1 MKSRFNILY
10 TIAFFVTIIP
20 YVFSKKQYQFK
31 VIAFADKENS
41 LVGLKIDDKIVPLVM
56 EEYPLWKGEYFVD
69 IEDKYH
75 YVLMNN
81 ADANDI
87 IDEENFE
94 RTVKYALPDGDTT
107 ELINEF
113 FGEEHTVYQHPR
125 LPKSYALPKDFNAN
139 KYSELFDDR
148 FISTIVLKGNST
160 QLAKMKKAYIKPKN
174 NIPTLQVDATI
185 ITPFTTRKC
194 NNLLLELNDYA
205 KRISVETD
213 SNDIKPSF
221 FLTYNENS
229 TTPLNDGIFNKT
241 SIQLFSTSTDLVLLR
256 NKLYV
261 DMCNSIGIPSA
272 QVAFAKVF
280 FNEDP
285 MGFFLIKENLNTD
298 YFSKFYNSPSMYGQL
313 GYKNAT
319 MANFGSVTS
328 KNLKPEEMNQEETD
342 KYAEYWYKGKEV
354 ADESRDKSDLVEL
367 FRTFEEPH
375 TLNDINSVYN
385 TDDFLKA
392 MALDYISNNR
402 NGYLYNGYNYFL
414 FFDQEKNIWNYHEGY
429 FNYPFNIADNNE
441 TVLPYELFRPVD
453 AQRPAFD
460 YLIELPGE
468 RGKFEGHVENILYRI
483 FNFEVLSQRIDTL
496 FDMINENLKW
506 DITFNGNTSSNLSK
520 RSSLNVIK
528 TLKLKKDMTKLK
540 EWIGKRHER
549 ITREYGIIPERSYN
563 CPYGVVDNQSPN
575 NMKYKEK
582 SVEDNACIS
591 VGIPFNIYSLFT
603 NCFLISLPILFLHLF
618 WAVFINPIVWRF
630 SNKKRRVKSGVFFRL
645 WLMAVALL
653 FILVISVYFWIRHKP
668 LTNVY
673 RSVENQIYYK
683 MLDYGDHNVLI
694 IIFNIALW
702 IILNRE
708 NFTIFLCFLFVKWPR
723 FNKKRLNKEQPSNNL
738 DYNSYFVG
746 NDYYNDESECSSV
759 TFTEENSN
767 STIYEETAYRSEVNE
782 LDCTEVPK
790 YASTTLSME
799 EFYEEKIKKRYY
811 CESLNSRDLFKSK
824 NVPTYTT
831 DQYKIIKMY
840 NSIRHAFLIVCHNSS
855 DVLPETLEHLLNV
868 TSPMCILI
876 AENGSTEEERIKMSE
891 ICTNYSQKF
900 RDTHP
905 DYNGLD
911 IIYANLNEGSK
922 TLAQFCLL
930 NNLRWFGI
938 DIEFVT
944 IIDDDVL
951 IPPEWVEE
959 EILTYF
965 DNDPN
970 VKALAYPI
978 ATANRRDRV
987 VPAFQ
992 NFEYHLSMYS
1002 KKFHRD
1008 VGSVLFTSGAIGTW
1022 SIPIL
1027 IEALY
1032 RHDTVFRGEDLQLG
1046 LRLHTMYGKSKFCD
1060 PNHYHEGNYKI
1071 EMSHVTVETLVPGC
1085 YIHIHDIL
1093 PDWLGKYFKKCDCG
1107 EYSLARQR
1115 IIFWEPARHRFIPK
1129 FIDCITHKCKITHR
1143 ATITAKIFTFDILLS
1158 VFNDYF
1164 CLFFL
1169 IFVFLKHSYL
1179 PVIMVLCISFAI
1191 AYVSYDIFN
1200 IFVARGLPDVKLPFE
1215 VCATFPVC
1223 YQFFSTLFYRFS
1235 SIVYNTFYYLP
1246 FVRNKP
1252 KIKSRALKKDI
1263 SAMTM
1268 SSILTEDGSELAIAN
1283 VWEIAEFLK
1292 EGKKVKR
1299 KRRKDTQH
1307 KIWKHKKSMSK
1318 YRPGNANYSPSSTAA
1333 VQQYNQESVYS
1344 SDIISQGMPTTTMV
1358 STVVNKEGFTDVGMN
1373 EDNYSVASIRPEIGE
1388 TPIHESNMITSTNLP
1403 NENVIP
1409 NGFSIHSRSRD
1420 QSNSVIDDGASFDS
1434 ERTTVKDSY
1443 SSNHYSNFSS
1453 QEIADDYISSGFPM
1467 NKETNVINN
1476 SSYLSYMDDNG
1487 QPHNMSYIKTP
1498 YFSSSVQNI
1507 NNNQML
1513 DGVNLDDLYE
1523 DYSSNKSKLNDSSC
1537 SHDQNQKINKKK

>member
-1 MKSRFNILY
+1 M
-10 TIAFFVTIIP
+10 
-20 YVFSKKQYQFK
+20 
-31 VIAFADKENS
+31 NS
-41 LVGLKIDDKIVPLVM
+41 SVGLRVDDKIVPLDMV
-56 EEYPLWKGEYFVD
+56 EYPLWKGEYLVD
-69 IEDKYH
+69 IDDKYH
-75 YVLMNN
+75 YVIMKND
-81 ADANDI
+81 DANDI
-87 IDEENFE
+87 LDEENFD

-113 FGEEHTVYQHPR
+113 FGEEHTIYQHPR
-125 LPKSYALPKDFNAN
+125 LPKSYDLPKDFNAN

-148 FISTIVLKGNST
+148 FISTIVFKGNST
-160 QLAKMKKAYIKPKN
+160 ELAKMKKAYIKPKKT
-174 NIPTLQVDATI
+174 IPKLQVNATI
-185 ITPFTTRKC
+185 ITPFTTRKY

-229 TTPLNDGIFNKT
+229 TTPLNDGIFNKS
-241 SIQLFSTSTDLVLLR
+241 SIQLFSTSTDSILLR

-272 QVAFAKVF
+272 QVAFSKVF
-280 FNEDP
+280 FNEEP
-285 MGFFLIKENLNTD
+285 VGFFLIKENLNAD
-298 YFSKFYNSPSMYGQL
+298 YFSQFYNSSSMYGQL

-328 KNLKPEEMNQEETD
+328 TNPKPEEMNQKETD

-367 FRTFEEPH
+367 FRTFEDPH

-414 FFDQEKNIWNYHEGY
+414 FFNQEKNIWNYHEGY
-429 FNYPFNIADNNE
+429 FNYPFNIADNND

-460 YLIELPGE
+460 YLVELPGE
-468 RGKFEGHVENILYRI
+468 RGKFEAHIENILYRV
-483 FNFEVLSQRIDTL
+483 FNGEILSQRIDAL
-496 FDMINENLKW
+496 FDMISENLKW
-506 DITFNGNTSSNLSK
+506 DITFNENSPHNLSK

-540 EWIGKRHER
+540 EWISKRHER
-549 ITREYGIIPERSYN
+549 ITRQYGIIPERSYD
-563 CPYGVVDNQSPN
+563 CPYGVVDNQSSN

-582 SVEDNACIS
+582 SVKDNACIS
-591 VGIPFNIYSLFT
+591 VGIPFNVYSLFT

-618 WAVFINPIVWRF
+618 WAVFINPIVWHF
-630 SNKKRRVKSGVFFRL
+630 SNKERRVKSGVFFRL

-653 FILVISVYFWIRHKP
+653 FILIIMVFLWIRQKS
-668 LTNVY
+668 LKNIY
-673 RSVENQIYYK
+673 RSMENQIYYK
-683 MLDYGDHNVLI
+683 MLDYGDHNIFV

-708 NFTIFLCFLFVKWPR
+708 NFTIYLCFLFVKWPR
-723 FNKKRLNKEQPSNNL
+723 FNKKLLNNNNNNNREHHSNYL
-738 DYNSYFVG
+738 GANSYFMSSE
-746 NDYYNDESECSSV
+746 YYEDESESSSV
-759 TFTEENSN
+759 TITEDDSY
-767 STIYEETAYRSEVNE
+767 STIYEETAYKSGVDEM
-782 LDCTEVPK
+782 DCTEVPK

-811 CESLNSRDLFKSK
+811 CESLNSVDLFKSK

-840 NSIRHAFLIVCHNSS
+840 NSVRHAFLIVCHNSS

-891 ICTNYSQKF
+891 ICTSYSQKF

-905 DYNGLD
+905 DYCGLD

-938 DIEFVT
+938 DIDFVT

-965 DNDPN
+965 DDPN

-1022 SIPIL
+1022 SVPIL

-1060 PNHYHEGNYKI
+1060 PNHYHKGNYKI

-1093 PDWLGKYFKKCDCG
+1093 PDWLGKYFKHCDCG

-1115 IIFWEPARHRFIPK
+1115 IVFWEPARHRFLPK
-1129 FIDCITHKCKITHR
+1129 FIDCITHRCKISHR

-1158 VFNDYF
+1158 VLNDYF

-1200 IFVARGLPDVKLPFE
+1200 IFVARGLPEVKLPFE
-1215 VCATFPVC
+1215 VCVTFPVC

-1299 KRRKDTQH
+1299 KRRSDTKH
-1307 KIWKHKKSMSK
+1307 KIWKHKMSMNK
-1318 YRPGNANYSPSSTAA
+1318 HRPNSTSYSPSSTAA
-1333 VQQYNQESVYS
+1333 VQKESAYS
-1344 SDIISQGMPTTTMV
+1344 SDIIGQGITPTIME
-1358 STVVNKEGFTDVGMN
+1358 STVVNKGGFTDVGMD
-1373 EDNYSVASIRPEIGE
+1373 EDNYSTTSIRPEIGE
-1388 TPIHESNMITSTNLP
+1388 IPIHESDIVTSTKDAIYP
-1403 NENVIP
+1403 IEDFIP
-1409 NGFSIHSRSRD
+1409 NNYSIHSESKGK
-1420 QSNSVIDDGASFDS
+1420 SNSVVDDNESFDS

-1443 SSNHYSNFSS
+1443 SSNHCSNLSS
-1453 QEIADDYISSGFPM
+1453 YETADDYISSGLSM
-1467 NKETNVINN
+1467 NKEANAINN
-1476 SSYLSYMDDNG
+1476 SSYLSYLDNNG
-1487 QPHNMSYIKTP
+1487 PQHMSYIKTP
-1498 YFSSSVQNI
+1498 YFSSSVQNM
-1507 NNNQML
+1507 NNNQIL
-1513 DGVNLDDLYE
+1513 TGVNIDDLYE
-1523 DYSSNKSKLNDSSC
+1523 DHTNIQSKLNDASS
-1537 SHDQNQKINKKK
+1537 SHSKSQKAINKKK